1 MCSLDRPC
9 LYVLVYAMA
18 TDASTMDLDSR
29 RNCVTCKTRMS
40 SLLHDCHKICS
51 VSRGFDCSVDK
62 RCSECEAWSEAMI
75 KYVKYRKSLDS
86 KSKFKKEKKSSS
98 SDQAS
103 LSTSRDSS
111 VGFTS
116 AASAGVSEARVTELI
131 STQLGEFSSSF
142 AASMQASFDNIRA
155 FIDDKFASQ
164 DFHANS
170 YPSFADFS
178 PVLVDLGPRQTQTDP
193 SVRSPCVD
201 FGSGGE
207 AQEPVQADSATS
219 SFLAS
224 LQAAGIVVPQGVVIG
239 NRVDRAPS
247 PATVHGAP
255 AVAA

>member
-1 MCSLDRPC
+1 MLYYLDRPC
-9 LYVLVYAMA
+9 LYILDYAMA
-18 TDASTMDLDSR
+18 TDASTMYLDSR

-40 SLLHDCHKICS
+40 SLLHDSHKICS
-51 VSRGFDCSVDK
+51 VCCGFECSTDK
-62 RCSECEAWSEAMI
+62 RCSECEAWSEEAI
-75 KYVKYRKSLDS
+75 FKYVRYRKSLDS
-86 KSKFKKEKKSSS
+86 KSKAKREKKTAS

-116 AASAGVSEARVTELI
+116 AASAGVFQARVTELI
-131 STQLGEFSSSF
+131 SEQLGEFSSSF

-164 DFHANS
+164 GVHANAN
-170 YPSFADFS
+170 PSFAASS
-178 PVLVDLGPRQTQTDP
+178 PVPVYLGPRQIQTDP

-219 SFLAS
+219 SFPTS
-224 LQAAGIVVPQGVVIG
+224 LRAVGIVVPLV
-239 NRVDRAPS
+239 
-247 PATVHGAP
+247 
-255 AVAA
+255 